1 VNRSIVV
8 VTAGLSQPSSTR
20 LLADRL
26 AASATSRLR
35 SAGEGV
41 SVSDVEVRELAHD
54 LTDHLLTGFP
64 SPRLGDVLGRVGTA
78 DGLVVVTPVF
88 SVSYSGL
95 FKTFF
100 DVLEDDTLDGTP
112 VLVAATGGTAR
123 HSLAL
128 DYAVRPLFTYLRAS
142 VVPTAVFAASEDFG
156 SGGGGTS
163 LSARIDRA
171 AGELADL
178 VLSRPTRPRTDPFAK
193 PIDFAD
199 LLTSR

>member
-1 VNRSIVV
+1 MNRSIVV

-35 SAGEGV
+35 SAGEDV
-41 SVSDVEVRELAHD
+41 SVSVVEVRELAHD

-88 SVSYSGL
+88 SASYSGL

-171 AGELADL
+171 MGELADL

-193 PIDFAD
+193 PIDSAD
-199 LLTSR
+199 LLNSH

>member
-1 VNRSIVV
+1 MNRSIVV

-35 SAGEGV
+35 SAGEDV
-41 SVSDVEVRELAHD
+41 SVSVVEVRELAHD

-88 SVSYSGL
+88 SASYSGL

-199 LLTSR
+199 LLTSH

>member
-35 SAGEGV
+35 SAGEDV
-41 SVSDVEVRELAHD
+41 SVSVVEVRELAHD

-88 SVSYSGL
+88 SASYSGL

-199 LLTSR
+199 LLTSH

>member
-1 VNRSIVV
+1 MNRSIVV

-35 SAGEGV
+35 SAGEDV
-41 SVSDVEVRELAHD
+41 SVSVIEVRELAHD

-88 SVSYSGL
+88 SASYSGL

-100 DVLEDDTLDGTP
+100 DVLEDDILDGTP

-199 LLTSR
+199 LLTSH

>member
-35 SAGEGV
+35 SAGEDV
-41 SVSDVEVRELAHD
+41 SVSVIEVRELAHD

-88 SVSYSGL
+88 SASYSGL

-100 DVLEDDTLDGTP
+100 DVLEDDILDGTP

-199 LLTSR
+199 LLTSH

>member
-1 VNRSIVV
+1 MNRSIVV

-88 SVSYSGL
+88 SASCSGL